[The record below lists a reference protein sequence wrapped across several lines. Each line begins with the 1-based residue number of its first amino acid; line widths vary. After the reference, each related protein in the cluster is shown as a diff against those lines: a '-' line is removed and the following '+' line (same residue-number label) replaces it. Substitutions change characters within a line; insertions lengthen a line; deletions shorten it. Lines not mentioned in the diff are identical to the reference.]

1 MGLRGMPSVEALDA
15 QWGSRWR
22 QHSAERQYYS
32 MRKVLIDEIK
42 ARTVKAGGDW
52 ARVVEEMEGKRVIAK
67 ASLDKVI
74 KALKAGRKGAD
85 FCI

>member
-1 MGLRGMPSVEALDA
+1 VEALDG

-22 QHSAERQYYS
+22 QHPAERQYYS

-42 ARTVKAGGDW
+42 ARIVKAGRDW
-52 ARVVEEMEGKRVIAK
+52 ASVVEEMEGKRVLAK

-74 KALKAGRKGAD
+74 KALKTGRRGGD
-85 FCI
+85 LRI